1 MAVLDGITGMAT
13 IGAGT
18 IGDIQIIITTETM
31 LITPAEE
38 AHANN
43 NTVDRTTQIIL
54 EVKEITPLDEL

>member
-18 IGDIQIIITTETM
+18 PGDIQIIITTETM

-38 AHANN
+38 ALLMQQHC
-43 NTVDRTTQIIL
+43 RSYYFKL
-54 EVKEITPLDEL
+54 F